1 MHGRVQADAIPSE
14 VIPRHHHQITQQ
26 QYAALEVIA
35 LSFAVHV
42 TQQKDAQNHRDHVPL
57 REQERKS
64 VPGCFNGVGGR
75 HWIDCREENESWD
88 LQEADLKGVG
98 RTNFHGQGD
107 VAVHS
112 EGDGVLGIVL
122 AAGKQDW
129 VLTRFVREMGW
140 RSGVDIHVFSATACN
155 ASE

>member
-1 MHGRVQADAIPSE
+1 MHGRVQPDAIPTE
-14 VIPRHHHQITQQ
+14 VIPSHHHQVTQQ

-42 TQQKDAQNHRDHVPL
+42 AQQEDAQNHGNHVPL

-64 VPGCFNGVGGR
+64 VPGCFKGVGGR
-75 HWIDCREENESWD
+75 HWIDCREENESWN

-98 RTNFHGQGD
+98 GTDFHGQGD

-112 EGDGVLGIVL
+112 ERDGVLCTVL
-122 AAGKQDW
+122 AA
-129 VLTRFVREMGW
+129 
-140 RSGVDIHVFSATACN
+140 
-155 ASE
+155 